1 MHWSWVYK
9 CSMKMWSY
17 DYEACKKASENNYNL
32 TIHLSIPYYL
42 LYKVAK
48 NVSSIR
54 FIPLLGNA

>member
-1 MHWSWVYK
+1 
-9 CSMKMWSY
+9 MKMWSY
-17 DYEACKKASENNYNL
+17 DYEACKKASANNYNL